1 VKNDKLNEIF
11 QMQRE
16 LDDFIKS
23 GRDLNYSLS
32 EWLQRK
38 AIALNVEMAEVMDEV
53 NYKWWK
59 NNAEIDKQ
67 KVKEELVDVFHFF
80 VSMCLDVGMTG
91 DELHKLYIEK
101 NEKNVS
107 RQRGKFGKDYAQ

>member
-1 VKNDKLNEIF
+1 MDKLENIF
-11 QMQRE
+11 KMQKE
-16 LDDFIKS
+16 LDDFIKK
-23 GRDLNYSLS
+23 GRNLDYPLS

-38 AIALNVEMAEVMDEV
+38 AIALNVEMSEVMDEV

-59 NNAEIDKQ
+59 NNKDIDCQ

-91 DELHKLYIEK
+91 DELHKLYLEK
-101 NEKNVS
+101 NEKNFS
-107 RQRGKFGKDYAQ
+107 RQKGKFGEDYKQ